1 MLVPEH
7 WAEAQAT
14 QRAAG
19 RQVTVRRFGWSMESE
34 AAALGMARA
43 RVAEALARIAGGSD
57 EPRREPKV
65 PYNGAEGVPIREE
78 VVQRFGADVVTR
90 NSYGARCL
98 NTPDVWIADVDF
110 DDDVPLALV
119 AAVAVLIAGLV
130 GLFAFELSG
139 PRAAFYA
146 AAFVLLCSGL
156 VARALRA
163 WARLLLGDGERRARR
178 RLANFVK
185 AHPDWRLRV
194 HRTPNGLRLVA
205 LQRPFAPNE
214 PASRAA
220 FEALGVDPV
229 YATMCERQGC
239 FRARLDAKPW
249 RIGVASHLKPRP
261 GVWPVSPQRRAGR
274 AAWLAAYDAAAR
286 GFAACRFEEELGDG
300 AVDPRARAVSEL
312 HDALSGTTSGR
323 PIA

>member
-7 WAEAQAT
+7 WAEASAT
-14 QRAAG
+14 RREDG
-19 RQVTVRRFGWSMESE
+19 RQVTVRRFGWSLESE
-34 AAALGMARA
+34 AAALAMARA
-43 RVAEALARIAGGSD
+43 RVAEALVRIAGGAD
-57 EPRREPKV
+57 EARREPRV

-78 VVQRFGADVVTR
+78 VVQRLGQDVVTR

-110 DDDVPLALV
+110 DDEVPLALV
-119 AAVAVLIAGLV
+119 AAVALLIAVLAGAL
-130 GLFAFELSG
+130 AFELSG
-139 PRAAFYA
+139 PRAAFFA
-146 AAFVLLCSGL
+146 GAFVLLCSGL

-178 RLANFVK
+178 RLAAFAK

-205 LQRPFAPNE
+205 LQRLFAPSE

-220 FEALGVDPV
+220 FADLGVDPL
-229 YATMCERQGC
+229 YAAMCERQGC

-249 RIGVASHLKPRP
+249 RIGIASHLKPRP
-261 GVWPVSPQRRAGR
+261 GVWPVRPERRAER
-274 AAWLAAYDAAAR
+274 AAWLAAYDAVAR
-286 GFAACRFEEELGDG
+286 GFAACRFEEELGEG
-300 AVDPRARAVSEL
+300 AVDARAAAVSQL
-312 HDALSGTTSGR
+312 HDTLSGATSGR